1 MTVRLADII
10 VPDIWDPYISEMST
24 YKNQF
29 IRSGIIQSV
38 PNLQGVKEGGHF
50 VNVPFWVANLDG
62 DLEVMTDTTSF
73 TPGKL
78 TADSQVGVVL
88 HRGRAWASRDLAAL
102 AAGSDPMAAIGER
115 VSEYIANQQQK
126 ELLKILEG
134 AFGGLAS
141 NTGAA
146 LETLSYIPGG
156 TATLTAGT
164 IAKMRSLL
172 GDHGDKLSAIA
183 IHSAVYYDLQERKL
197 VDFVATGDAL
207 SVPASSFGG
216 QSYQGA
222 FGSPGSENVPFFCGL
237 RLVVDDDVTNDG
249 TNYAIYG
256 FTNGAIGQA
265 EQQGQRTETDRDIL
279 AKEDAMSIDM
289 HWLYHPMGL
298 SWTNQGITNP
308 TRAQLAT
315 IGNWSKVY
323 ETKNIGVVRATVVS
337 NF

>member
-1 MTVRLADII
+1 MTVRLSDII
-10 VPDIWDPYISEMST
+10 VPDIWDPYISERST

-29 IRSGIIQSV
+29 INSGIIQSV
-38 PNLQGVKEGGHF
+38 PNLQGISEGGHF

-62 DLEVMTDTTSF
+62 DLEVMTDSTSF

-102 AAGSDPMAAIGER
+102 AAGADPMAAIAER
-115 VSEYIANQQQK
+115 VSDYIANQQQK

-146 LETLSYIPGG
+146 LEELSYIPGSG
-156 TATLTAGT
+156 SLTAGVV
-164 IAKMRSLL
+164 AKMRSLL
-172 GDHGDKLSAIA
+172 GDHGDKLTALA

-197 VDFVATGDAL
+197 VDFVATGDANA
-207 SVPASSFGG
+207 VPNSSFTG

-222 FGSPGSENVPFFCGL
+222 FGGPGTENVPFFCGL
-237 RLVVDDDVTNDG
+237 RLVVDDDITNDG
-249 TNYAIYG
+249 TNYAVYG
-256 FTNGAIGQA
+256 FTGGSIGQA

-279 AKEDAMSIDM
+279 AKEDAMAIDM

-298 SWTNQGITNP
+298 SWTSQNLVNP
-308 TRAQLAT
+308 NRDQLAT
-315 IGNWSKVY
+315 ISNWSKVY
-323 ETKNIGVVRATVVS
+323 QTKNIGIVRATVVS